1 MRRCYLKGC
10 FRAREWNAQG
20 DLYPKQGT
28 PEELKESRRQSHTW
42 GRMPGSRAGGW
53 PVGKGAK
60 PGPGCRLVPGAY
72 GLCHHRGP
80 HTPKGSMLGLILC
93 FSIMKF
99 VNTFWTLHFCLAPGP
114 TNCIAVL
121 QFWNPALSF
130 MRGAVSG
137 KPTGLSKTHFLLP
150 WNAGHDPCFKYAVVR
165 MKRDCE

>member
-1 MRRCYLKGC
+1 MKCTGWLIPQAGDSWGIERVQKTKPHLRQN
-10 FRAREWNAQG
+10 ARF
-20 DLYPKQGT
+20 K
-28 PEELKESRRQSHTW
+28 SRRL
-42 GRMPGSRAGGW
+42 AGWQGCY
-53 PVGKGAK
+53 AK
-60 PGPGCRLVPGAY
+60 PGRGRRLAPGAY

-80 HTPKGSMLGLILC
+80 HTPKGSMLGLMLC

-99 VNTFWTLHFCLAPGP
+99 VNAFWTLHFYLAPGP

-137 KPTGLSKTHFLLP
+137 KPTGLSKTHFLLL

-165 MKRDCE
+165 MKQDCE